1 MKNKAIISLL
11 AILALVLGIFA
22 YLLSSNS
29 LVSNNSYKYEKELQK
44 VEAVSGSDRIEDIE
58 TDLQNT
64 ELDNIDSEME
74 DIEAEL
80 DAAINEL

>member
-1 MKNKAIISLL
+1 MKNKLVISLL

-29 LVSNNSYKYEKELQK
+29 LVSNNSYEKEIRK
-44 VEAVSGSDRIEDIE
+44 VETVSESDEIVDIE

>member
-1 MKNKAIISLL
+1 MKNRLVISLL

-29 LVSNNSYKYEKELQK
+29 LVSNNSYETEIKK
-44 VEAVSGSDRIEDIE
+44 VETVSESDEIVDIE

>member
-1 MKNKAIISLL
+1 MKNRAIISLL

-22 YLLSSNS
+22 YLLSSKS
-29 LVSNNSYKYEKELQK
+29 LVSNNSYEAEIKR
-44 VEAVSGSDRIEDIE
+44 VEAVSESDEIVDIE
-58 TDLQNT
+58 TDLENT